1 PEGWESDSP
10 GPGSMGTAAVSVTS
24 TGRESKEPTSR
35 VTRTVTRAVGP
46 SSARSTSAASGATE
60 CATSRACSG
69 SSPRASARAPTRAAS
84 AQANCVPAA
93 AIIPRATAKSR
104 SRDGSTIA
112 VSMVTVPRSRSRV
125 ECIDHEFG
133 EDLADGAAGED
144 DVEDPGEGDGSDCS
158 QRVFGRAHPQ
168 VGNGTG
174 GPGQETGQR

>member
-1 PEGWESDSP
+1 P
-10 GPGSMGTAAVSVTS
+10 
-24 TGRESKEPTSR
+24 
-35 VTRTVTRAVGP
+35 P
-46 SSARSTSAASGATE
+46 SSVAPPAAWSGSPRGARR
-60 CATSRACSG
+60 RACSG
-69 SSPRASARAPTRAAS
+69 SSPGAGARAPTRAAS

-93 AIIPRATAKSR
+93 AIIPRATARSR

-133 EDLADGAAGED
+133 EDLVDGPAGED
-144 DVEDPGEGDGSDCS
+144 DVEDPGEGDGGDCS
-158 QRVFGRAHPQ
+158 QCVFGRAHPQ